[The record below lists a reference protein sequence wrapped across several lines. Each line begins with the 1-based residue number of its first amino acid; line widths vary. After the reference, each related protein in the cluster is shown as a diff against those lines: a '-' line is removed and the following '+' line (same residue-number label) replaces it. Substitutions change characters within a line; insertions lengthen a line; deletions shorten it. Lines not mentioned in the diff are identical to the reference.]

1 LILDENQLE
10 ERLTLPSERD
20 VAAVSQLEGDVLILG
35 AGGKMGPSLAVRM
48 GRAIERAGLK
58 HRVIAVVRKDKDDAF
73 RRLSNRVDVV
83 EADLLNPKGFDTL
96 PDAPN
101 VVFMVGRKFGSVGDQ
116 PLTWATN
123 VWIAGLSAQR
133 FQRSRIV
140 AFSTGNVYPF
150 VSVDTR
156 GANEQTAVA
165 PIGEYAQST
174 LARERIFEYFS
185 NTHGTPVVLFRLN
198 YAIDLRYGVL
208 LDICEKVCSGAPI
221 DLTTGFVN
229 VIWQGDANS
238 YCLRSLALC
247 DSPAQILNVTGL
259 KTLSVREVAERF
271 GHRFGKTPNFT
282 GTESK
287 SALLSDASRC
297 AELLGPPDISEEQ
310 LIEMTADWFGAGGV
324 TLGKPT
330 KFEKRDGNF

>member
-83 EADLLNPKGFDTL
+83 EADLLNPKSFDTL